1 MENLK
6 IIIHNVLRGLSQI
19 MLQENAATGLLFVLG
34 IAIHSFRLA
43 CASIVGAAIGT
54 LWATLCKY
62 PSASISAGL
71 YGFNSALVAIAVSYF
86 YSSTTLLLG
95 LLLCGSIFATVIMH
109 LMQIYQLKPYT
120 FPFVF
125 TLWLIFTVIP
135 QQVIDL
141 PSVSLDASHVDGVLQ
156 GFGQVMF
163 QANSWTGLIFIAA
176 ILINNTKHAIWA
188 VFAAILGILLAFLC
202 HWSKAEIIGGMYSY
216 NAVLAAIAALL
227 ITQQKR
233 LVFFAI
239 LLSILFTKCMFL
251 LSLPALTFPF
261 ILAMWCVVWGI
272 EFSQRL
278 RKSTHQKE

>member
-1 MENLK
+1 
-6 IIIHNVLRGLSQI
+6 
-19 MLQENAATGLLFVLG
+19 
-34 IAIHSFRLA
+34 
-43 CASIVGAAIGT
+43 
-54 LWATLCKY
+54 
-62 PSASISAGL
+62 
-71 YGFNSALVAIAVSYF
+71 
-86 YSSTTLLLG
+86 
-95 LLLCGSIFATVIMH
+95 
-109 LMQIYQLKPYT
+109 MQIYQLKPYT

-176 ILINNTKHAIWA
+176 IFINNTKHAIWA

-216 NAVLAAIAALL
+216 NAVLAAIATQL

-239 LLSILFTKCMFL
+239 LLSIIFTKCMFL

>member
-1 MENLK
+1 
-6 IIIHNVLRGLSQI
+6 
-19 MLQENAATGLLFVLG
+19 
-34 IAIHSFRLA
+34 
-43 CASIVGAAIGT
+43 
-54 LWATLCKY
+54 
-62 PSASISAGL
+62 
-71 YGFNSALVAIAVSYF
+71 
-86 YSSTTLLLG
+86 
-95 LLLCGSIFATVIMH
+95 MH

-202 HWSKAEIIGGMYSY
+202 HWSNAEIVGGMYSY
-216 NAVLAAIAALL
+216 NAVLAAIATQL

-239 LLSILFTKCMFL
+239 LLSIIFTKCMFL

-278 RKSTHQKE
+278 RKSTRPIE